1 MRIAIVGGG
10 ISGLTAA
17 HLLVAAG
24 QDVTLFDD
32 GAEPGGLIRSQRRD
46 GFLCERGP
54 QAVLDGA
61 PEVRALIAA
70 AGLSGRAVAAQPASR
85 RRFVYVGGAL
95 RPFPASPPALFKT
108 SLLSARGKLR
118 LFAEP
123 FVRRAAAPDPD
134 ESVFDFVAR
143 RFGAEA
149 ARRAAAPALIG
160 IYAGDASTIAAR
172 AAFPRLGE
180 LEDQHGSVLRGMF
193 RSRGKSGNGRMGRPT
208 SFPEGLGELPRAL
221 ATQLGARRRPLRVEA
236 LSPRP
241 GGGWSVAAGA
251 QSFDAERVLLT
262 TPAAVTAALLAPH
275 APEAA
280 DALRAVPHAP
290 VAVVTLGFR
299 SAADTLGMDLAAYG
313 FVAARGEG
321 LELLG
326 CQYETEVFPGRA
338 PEGTVLIRV
347 LMGGTFNPQLVD
359 AADGVLAA
367 QAVGD
372 LRRAAGLRR
381 DPDFVDVW
389 RAHPGIP
396 QYTRGHA
403 ARVAAVDAAL
413 ARLSGLHAIGHA
425 LRGLG
430 VSASIGAGTQA
441 AAALLRAD

>member
-24 QDVTLFDD
+24 HDVTLFDD
-32 GAEPGGLIRSQRRD
+32 ALEPGGLIRSERRD

-54 QAVLDGA
+54 QALLDGA
-61 PEVRALIAA
+61 AEVRALIAA
-70 AGLSGRAVAAQPASR
+70 AGLSGRAVAAGPAAR

-95 RPFPASPPALFKT
+95 RPFPSSPPALFKT

-123 FVRRAAAPDPD
+123 LMRRAAPPDPD
-134 ESVFDFVAR
+134 ESVLDLVAR

-149 ARRAAAPALIG
+149 ARRAAAPAVIG
-160 IYAGDASTIAAR
+160 IYAGDAAEIAAR

-180 LEDQHGSVLRGMF
+180 LEDKHGSILRGLF
-193 RSRGKSGNGRMGRPT
+193 RARGKSRMGRAT
-208 SFPEGLGELPRAL
+208 SFPDGLGELPRAL
-221 ATQLGARRRPLRVEA
+221 AAQLGPRRRALRVDSVA
-236 LSPRP
+236 PRGP
-241 GGGWSVAAGA
+241 VWSVATGG
-251 QSFDAERVLLT
+251 QSFEADRVLLT
-262 TPAAVTAALLAPH
+262 TPAAVTASLLAPH

-280 DALRAVPHAP
+280 EALRAIPHAP

-299 SAADTLGMDLAAYG
+299 AARETLGMDLEAYG

-326 CQYETEVFPGRA
+326 CQYETSVFPGRA
-338 PEGTVLIRV
+338 PDGTVLVRAI
-347 LMGGTFNPQLVD
+347 MGGTFNPRLVD
-359 AADGVLAA
+359 AADDVLAA
-367 QAVGD
+367 QTVGD
-372 LRRAAGLRR
+372 LGRAAGLKRE
-381 DPDFVDVW
+381 PDFVDVW
-389 RAHPGIP
+389 RARPGIP

-403 ARVAAVDAAL
+403 ARIAAVDAAL
-413 ARLSGLHAIGHA
+413 ARLPGLYAIGHA

-430 VSASIGAGTQA
+430 VAASISAGTEA
-441 AAALLRAD
+441 AATLGVAAPT

>member
-1 MRIAIVGGG
+1 MSARARIAVVGGG

-17 HLLVAAG
+17 HLLAAAG

-32 GAEPGGLIRSQRRD
+32 APEPGGLIRSERRD

-54 QAVLDGA
+54 QSLLDGA
-61 PEVRALIAA
+61 ADVAALIAA
-70 AGLSGRAVAAQPASR
+70 AGLSSRALAPRPAAR

-95 RPFPASPPALFKT
+95 RPFPAGPPGLVKT
-108 SLLSARGKLR
+108 SLLSAAGKLR

-123 FVRRAAAPDPD
+123 FVRRAAPPDPD

-143 RFGAEA
+143 RFGREA

-160 IYAGDASTIAAR
+160 IYAGDATAIVAR

-193 RSRGKSGNGRMGRPT
+193 KARGGPGMGHPT
-208 SFPEGLGELPRAL
+208 SFPEGLAELPRAL
-221 ATQLGARRRPLRVEA
+221 AAGLGARRRQARVEA
-236 LSPRP
+236 LAPRP
-241 GGGWSVAAGA
+241 AGWIVAAAG
-251 QSFDAERVLLT
+251 QSFEAERVLLA

-275 APEAA
+275 APAA
-280 DALRAVPHAP
+280 AEALRAIPHAP

-299 SAADTLGMDLAAYG
+299 AGPEALGIDLDAYG

-326 CQYETEVFPGRA
+326 CQYETSVFPGRA
-338 PEGTVLIRV
+338 PEGAVLIRA
-347 LMGGTFNPQLVD
+347 LLGGAFNPSLVD
-359 AADGVLAA
+359 APDAALVA

-381 DPDFVDVW
+381 DPDFADVA
-389 RAHPGIP
+389 RARPGIP
-396 QYTRGHA
+396 QYTRGHL

-413 ARLSGLHAIGHA
+413 ADRPGLRAIGHA

-430 VSASIGAGTQA
+430 VSASIRAGAEA
-441 AAALLRAD
+441 ARAWIA